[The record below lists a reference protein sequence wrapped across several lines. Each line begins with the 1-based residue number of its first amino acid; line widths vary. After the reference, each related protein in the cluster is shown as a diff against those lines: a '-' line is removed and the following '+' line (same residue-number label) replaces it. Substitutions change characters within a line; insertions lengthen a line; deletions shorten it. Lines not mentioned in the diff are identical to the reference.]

1 MFSYNYVQT
10 YANMIESGRSNDV
23 AWGNQLGYIL
33 LPFHLAMHDDPL
45 AYVREAKMTV
55 DRKKSS
61 LEAIFTCKI
70 SEVFVKMFGLKVYFL
85 PIYLYVFRKIE
96 LQELRNS
103 LFNKLKLFSSYYP
116 SL

>member
-45 AYVREAKMTV
+45 AYVRKAKMIV

-61 LEAIFTCKI
+61 LEAIFTCKT
-70 SEVFVKMFGLKVYFL
+70 SEVVVKMFGLKVYFL
-85 PIYLYVFRKIE
+85 PNLYVFRKTE
-96 LQELRNS
+96 LHELRNS
-103 LFNKLKLFSSYYP
+103 LFNKRILFF
-116 SL
+116 

>member
-1 MFSYNYVQT
+1 
-10 YANMIESGRSNDV
+10 MIESDKRNEV
-23 AWGNQLGYIL
+23 TWGNKLGYIIL
-33 LPFHLAMHDDPL
+33 SFYLAMHDDPL

-85 PIYLYVFRKIE
+85 PSLYVFRKAE
-96 LQELRNS
+96 LHKLRNS
-103 LFNKLKLFSSYYP
+103 LFNKRILFF
-116 SL
+116 

>member
-45 AYVREAKMTV
+45 AYVRKAKKTL

-61 LEAIFTCKI
+61 LEVIFTCKI
-70 SEVFVKMFGLKVYFL
+70 SELFVKMFGLKVFL
-85 PIYLYVFRKIE
+85 FPVCTDM
-96 LQELRNS
+96 
-103 LFNKLKLFSSYYP
+103 FS
-116 SL
+116 